1 MLWFSGVFLTTC
13 SSQRF
18 GPPRPASGIPEAPQR
33 SQVAERRGVKIPPL
47 DQPEAGRQHPAFK
60 YIDAISKGSGK
71 ITELER
77 ILGLAAVDDAA
88 PQSCTQTPP
97 AGPTKK
103 HVCLFTE
110 RPGIAALLAM
120 YADRHW
126 AGRWE
131 VKLVLGRRPSIARSG
146 SSPSPTRGSC
156 PPYSS
161 LPSACVASAK
171 LRQARGRIHRIG
183 QRFPA
188 HFYVLFAEDHAGENL
203 INTRYKIR
211 DEAFGNILASTQL
224 DR

>member
-131 VKLVLGRRPSIARSG
+131 S
-146 SSPSPTRGSC
+146 
-156 PPYSS
+156 
-161 LPSACVASAK
+161 K

-188 HFYVLFAEDHAGENL
+188 HFYVLFAEDHAGEDL